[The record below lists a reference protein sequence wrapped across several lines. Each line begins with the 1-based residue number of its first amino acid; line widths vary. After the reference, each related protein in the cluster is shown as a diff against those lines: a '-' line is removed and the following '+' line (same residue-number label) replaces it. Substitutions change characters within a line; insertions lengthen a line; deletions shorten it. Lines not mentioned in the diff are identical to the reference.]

1 MNWQDILYWIS
12 MTLLWF
18 AFGLNIYM
26 TTVNRRVRKNLELAL
41 KNTENMRVE
50 YERARDAHFNRLN
63 ELSENRKD

>member
-18 AFGLNIYM
+18 ACGFNIYTM
-26 TTVNRRVRKNLELAL
+26 TVNRRVRKNLELAL
-41 KNTENMRVE
+41 KNTENMCVE
-50 YERARDAHFNRLN
+50 YERARDAHLNRLN